1 MICEKCG
8 SSNVPSAKFCSVCGA
23 KLQAQAQAQ
32 ADTHRNES
40 KSYDDGYSSN
50 SYQSGQSQSNSY
62 GYGQQSY
69 GQQSYGQ
76 QSYGHQGYGQQ
87 GYGQQSYG
95 QQGYGQGY
103 DQGYN
108 QSYGGRRIGQKSPLP
123 LVFHIIAGVLALV
136 CILLIF
142 IPSIYADNNNT
153 KSQKQVEALIATS
166 LYFGEDKQKEIN
178 KNDNITQN
186 VVVYAIDN
194 FNNNLNGKKSD
205 SSVSKNTKL
214 VTSGVD
220 YIIRGLVALAMF
232 VIPAILLLA
241 GAIMAFLRK
250 ASAGGLLMTGGIIF
264 TIASIYWTLFL
275 YDVAPLG
282 RVFFNC
288 CLSNS
293 GDYKVDTSSLVTV
306 VPFFM
311 IGVGVATVVMAV
323 LARSKRNEL

>member
-23 KLQAQAQAQ
+23 KLQAQAQ

-76 QSYGHQGYGQQ
+76 QSYGQQGYGQQ

-153 KSQKQVEALIATS
+153 KSRKQVEAVNATS
-166 LYFGEDKQKEIN
+166 LYFGEDKQKEII
-178 KNDNITQN
+178 KNENITQN

>member
-23 KLQAQAQAQ
+23 KLQAQAQA
-32 ADTHRNES
+32 DTHRNES

-50 SYQSGQSQSNSY
+50 SYQSSQSQSNSY

-76 QSYGHQGYGQQ
+76 QSYGQQ

-153 KSQKQVEALIATS
+153 KSQKQVEAVFATS

>member
-23 KLQAQAQAQ
+23 KLQAQAQA
-32 ADTHRNES
+32 DTHRNES

-50 SYQSGQSQSNSY
+50 SYQSSQSQSNSY

-153 KSQKQVEALIATS
+153 KSEKQVEAVNATS

-178 KNDNITQN
+178 KNENITQN

>member
-23 KLQAQAQAQ
+23 KLQAQAQ

>member
-23 KLQAQAQAQ
+23 KLQAQAQ

-69 GQQSYGQ
+69 GQQGYGQ
-76 QSYGHQGYGQQ
+76 QGYGQQ

-153 KSQKQVEALIATS
+153 KSQKQAEAVFATS

>member
-23 KLQAQAQAQ
+23 KLQAQAQA
-32 ADTHRNES
+32 DTHRNES

-50 SYQSGQSQSNSY
+50 SYQSSQSQSNSY
-62 GYGQQSY
+62 GYDRQSY

-76 QSYGHQGYGQQ
+76 QSYGQQGYGQQ

-142 IPSIYADNNNT
+142 IPSIYADNNNI
-153 KSQKQVEALIATS
+153 KSQKQVEAVIATS

>member
-23 KLQAQAQAQ
+23 KLQAQAQ

-76 QSYGHQGYGQQ
+76 QSYGQQGYGQQ

-153 KSQKQVEALIATS
+153 KSQKQVEAVFATS
-166 LYFGEDKQKEIN
+166 LYFGEDKQKEIIF
-178 KNDNITQN
+178 KNENITQN

-194 FNNNLNGKKSD
+194 FNNNPNGKKSD

-293 GDYKVDTSSLVTV
+293 GEYKVDTSSLVTV

>member
-23 KLQAQAQAQ
+23 KLQAQAQ

-76 QSYGHQGYGQQ
+76 QGYGQQ

-153 KSQKQVEALIATS
+153 KSQKQVEAVLATS
-166 LYFGEDKQKEIN
+166 LYFGEDKQKEIIF
-178 KNDNITQN
+178 KNENITQN

>member
-23 KLQAQAQAQ
+23 KLQAQAQA
-32 ADTHRNES
+32 DTHRNES

-50 SYQSGQSQSNSY
+50 SYQSSQSQSNSY

-69 GQQSYGQ
+69 GQQGYGQ
-76 QSYGHQGYGQQ
+76 QGYGQQGYGQQ

-153 KSQKQVEALIATS
+153 KSQKQVEAVFATS

-250 ASAGGLLMTGGIIF
+250 ASAIRSRRASSVGASTAHIRAFGNSPSGVIIGS
-264 TIASIYWTLFL
+264 A
-275 YDVAPLG
+275 A
-282 RVFFNC
+282 
-288 CLSNS
+288 
-293 GDYKVDTSSLVTV
+293 
-306 VPFFM
+306 
-311 IGVGVATVVMAV
+311 
-323 LARSKRNEL
+323 

>member
-23 KLQAQAQAQ
+23 KLQAQAQA
-32 ADTHRNES
+32 DTHRNES

-50 SYQSGQSQSNSY
+50 SYQSSQSQSNSY

-69 GQQSYGQ
+69 GQQGYGQ
-76 QSYGHQGYGQQ
+76 QGYGQQ

-153 KSQKQVEALIATS
+153 KSQKQVEAVFATS

-250 ASAGGLLMTGGIIF
+250 ASADGLLMTGGIIF

>member
-23 KLQAQAQAQ
+23 KLQAQAQA
-32 ADTHRNES
+32 DTHRNES

-50 SYQSGQSQSNSY
+50 SYQSSQSQSNSY

-69 GQQSYGQ
+69 GQ
-76 QSYGHQGYGQQ
+76 QGYGQQ

-153 KSQKQVEALIATS
+153 KSQKQAEAVFATS

>member
-23 KLQAQAQAQ
+23 KLQAQAQ

-76 QSYGHQGYGQQ
+76 QSYGQQGYGQQ

-153 KSQKQVEALIATS
+153 KSQKQVEAVIATS

-178 KNDNITQN
+178 KNENMTQN

-194 FNNNLNGKKSD
+194 FNYNLNGKKSD

-288 CLSNS
+288 FLSNS

>member
-23 KLQAQAQAQ
+23 KLQAQAQA
-32 ADTHRNES
+32 DTHRNES

-50 SYQSGQSQSNSY
+50 SYQSSQRQSNSY

-76 QSYGHQGYGQQ
+76 QSYGQQGYGQQ

-153 KSQKQVEALIATS
+153 KSRKQVEAVNATS
-166 LYFGEDKQKEIN
+166 LYFGEDKQKEII
-178 KNDNITQN
+178 KNENITQN

>member
-23 KLQAQAQAQ
+23 KLQAQAQ

-76 QSYGHQGYGQQ
+76 QSYGQQGYGQQ

-153 KSQKQVEALIATS
+153 KSQKQVEAVIATS

-178 KNDNITQN
+178 KNENMTQN

-194 FNNNLNGKKSD
+194 FNNNLNGKKFD

>member
-23 KLQAQAQAQ
+23 KLQAQAQ

-76 QSYGHQGYGQQ
+76 QSYGQQGYGQQ

-153 KSQKQVEALIATS
+153 KSEKQVEAVNATS
-166 LYFGEDKQKEIN
+166 LYFGEDKQKEII
-178 KNDNITQN
+178 KNENITQN

>member
-23 KLQAQAQAQ
+23 KLQAQAQ

-76 QSYGHQGYGQQ
+76 QSYGQQGYGQQ

-153 KSQKQVEALIATS
+153 KSQKQVEAVFATS
-166 LYFGEDKQKEIN
+166 LYFGEDKQKEIIF
-178 KNDNITQN
+178 KNENITQN

-293 GDYKVDTSSLVTV
+293 GEYKVDTSSLVTV

>member
-23 KLQAQAQAQ
+23 KLQAQAQ

-76 QSYGHQGYGQQ
+76 QGYGQQ

-153 KSQKQVEALIATS
+153 KSQKQVEAVIATS

-178 KNDNITQN
+178 KNENMTQN

-194 FNNNLNGKKSD
+194 FNYNLNGKKSD

>member
-23 KLQAQAQAQ
+23 KLQAQAQ

-76 QSYGHQGYGQQ
+76 QSYGQQGYGQQ

-153 KSQKQVEALIATS
+153 KSQKQVEAVLATS
-166 LYFGEDKQKEIN
+166 LYFGEDKQKEIIF
-178 KNDNITQN
+178 KNENITQN

>member
-23 KLQAQAQAQ
+23 KLQAQAQ

-76 QSYGHQGYGQQ
+76 QSYGQQGYGQQ

>member
-23 KLQAQAQAQ
+23 KLQAQAQA
-32 ADTHRNES
+32 DTHRNES

-50 SYQSGQSQSNSY
+50 SYQSSQSQSNSY

-76 QSYGHQGYGQQ
+76 QSYGQQGYGQQ

-153 KSQKQVEALIATS
+153 KSRKQVEAVNATS
-166 LYFGEDKQKEIN
+166 LYFGEDKQKEIIRN
-178 KNDNITQN
+178 ENITQI

>member
-23 KLQAQAQAQ
+23 KLQAQAQ

-76 QSYGHQGYGQQ
+76 QSYGQQGYGQQ

-142 IPSIYADNNNT
+142 IPSIYADNNNN
-153 KSQKQVEALIATS
+153 KSQKQVEAVIATS

-178 KNDNITQN
+178 KNENITQN

-288 CLSNS
+288 RLSNS

>member
-23 KLQAQAQAQ
+23 KLQAQAQ

-76 QSYGHQGYGQQ
+76 QSYGQQGYGQQ

-153 KSQKQVEALIATS
+153 KSQKQVEAVFATS
-166 LYFGEDKQKEIN
+166 LYFGEDKQKEIIF
-178 KNDNITQN
+178 KNENITQN

>member
-23 KLQAQAQAQ
+23 KLQAQAQA
-32 ADTHRNES
+32 DTHRNES

-50 SYQSGQSQSNSY
+50 SYQSSQSQSNSY

-69 GQQSYGQ
+69 GQ
-76 QSYGHQGYGQQ
+76 QGYGQQ

-153 KSQKQVEALIATS
+153 KSQKQVEAVNATS
-166 LYFGEDKQKEIN
+166 LYFGEDKQKEII
-178 KNDNITQN
+178 KNENITQN

-288 CLSNS
+288 FLSNS

>member
-23 KLQAQAQAQ
+23 KLQAQAQA
-32 ADTHRNES
+32 DTHRNES

-50 SYQSGQSQSNSY
+50 SYQSSQSQSNSY

-76 QSYGHQGYGQQ
+76 QSYGQQGYGQQ

-153 KSQKQVEALIATS
+153 KSRKQAEAVFATS

-288 CLSNS
+288 FLSNS